1 MITKICGITSEKEAE
16 YLNEAKPDLAG
27 FVMFYPKSKRNLSV
41 EQAVKLKA
49 LLDEGIKSVAVV
61 VSPTVEQTEEIAQ
74 AGFDYVQIHG
84 ELSDEVLNACKTKVI
99 KAFNVHDMSDFDK
112 FKDSEKIAG
121 FVMDASEPGS
131 GKTFDWD
138 ILSDLPRTDKFVILA
153 GGLTPENV
161 DKVFFLQGIDGVDTS
176 SGVENEDGTGKS
188 REKIL
193 EFVKR
198 GKALMVLDRHNY
210 TPDMPVIKKRTVRA
224 IIFENGLYAMQR
236 NRAGEYKIPGGGVEG
251 AETDIE
257 TLVREVR
264 EECGMVLIP
273 DTVKHLGSILEY
285 RADIFEPD
293 KKYCVETVY
302 YRCEITD
309 ERYELMLT
317 ESEKEAGFEC
327 LWVSADEI
335 IRNNNQIIKEPW
347 KIKDTKFLEQHNRVM
362 KNPNVIKTV

>member
-1 MITKICGITSEKEAE
+1 MITKICGITSETEVE

-27 FVMFYPKSKRNLSV
+27 FVMFYPKSRRNVSV
-41 EQAVKLKA
+41 EHAVKVKA

-61 VSPTVEQTEEIAQ
+61 VSPTVEQTEEIAK
-74 AGFDYVQIHG
+74 AGFDYIQIHG
-84 ELSDEVLNACKTKVI
+84 ELSDEVLAACKTKII
-99 KAFNVHDMSDFDK
+99 KAFNVHDMSDFEK
-112 FKDSEKIAG
+112 YKDSEKISG

-131 GKTFDWD
+131 GRTFDWD
-138 ILSDLPRTDKFVILA
+138 ILKDLPRTDKFVILA
-153 GGLTPENV
+153 GGLNPGNV
-161 DKVFFLQGIDGVDTS
+161 DKAFFVQGIDGVDTS

-198 GKALMVLDRHNY
+198 GKALMVLDRHDY
-210 TPDMPVIKKRTVRA
+210 TPDMPVIRKRTVRA
-224 IIFENGLYAMQR
+224 IILENGLYATQR

-251 AETDIE
+251 DETDVE
-257 TLVREVR
+257 TLAREVR

-273 DTVKHLGSILEY
+273 ETVKFLGYILEY

-302 YRCEITD
+302 YRCEVTD
-309 ERYELMLT
+309 ERYDLMLT

-327 LWVSADEI
+327 LWVPADEI
-335 IRNNNQIIKEPW
+335 IRNNNEVIKETW
-347 KIKDTKFLEQHNRVM
+347 KIKDTRFLEQHNRVM
-362 KNPNVIKTV
+362 KNPGVIKTV

>member
-1 MITKICGITSEKEAE
+1 MITKICGITSEAETE

-27 FVMFYPKSKRNLSV
+27 FVMFYPKSKRNISV

-49 LLDEGIKSVAVV
+49 LLNEGIKSVAVV
-61 VSPTVEQTEEIAQ
+61 VSPTVEQVGEIAQ
-74 AGFDYVQIHG
+74 AGFDYIQIHG
-84 ELSDEVLNACKTKVI
+84 ELTVEVLDACKIKVI
-99 KAFNVHDMSDFDK
+99 KGFNVHDMSDFEK
-112 FKDSEKIAG
+112 YKDSDKIAG

-138 ILSDLPRTDKFVILA
+138 VLKDLPRTEKFVILA
-153 GGLTPENV
+153 GGLNPENV
-161 DKVFFLQGIDGVDTS
+161 DKAFFLQGIDGVDSS

-188 REKIL
+188 REKVL

-210 TPDMPVIKKRTVRA
+210 TPDMPVFKKRTVRA

-236 NRAGEYKIPGGGVEG
+236 NRVGEYKIPGGGVEG
-251 AETDIE
+251 DETDME
-257 TLVREVR
+257 TLAREVR

-273 DTVKHLGSILEY
+273 ETAKFLGSILEY
-285 RADIFEPD
+285 RADIYEPD

-302 YRCEITD
+302 YRCEVTD
-309 ERYELMLT
+309 ERYDLMLT
-317 ESEKEAGFEC
+317 ESEKEAGFEF
-327 LWVSADEI
+327 LWVSGDEI
-335 IRNNNQIIKEPW
+335 IRNNNEIIKEPW
-347 KIKDTKFLEQHNRVM
+347 KIKDTRFLERHNMVM